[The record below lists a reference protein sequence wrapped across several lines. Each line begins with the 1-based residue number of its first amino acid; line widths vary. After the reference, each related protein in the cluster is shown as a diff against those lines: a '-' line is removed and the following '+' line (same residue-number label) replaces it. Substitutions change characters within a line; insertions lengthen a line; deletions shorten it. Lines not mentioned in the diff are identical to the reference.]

1 MIEEGID
8 EKFSYFYWVD
18 VLETARKKSKWDLS
32 YLTLI
37 SKYWWTLSIDTHS
50 ESIKCVMIC

>member
-18 VLETARKKSKWDLS
+18 VLETARKKIKMRFKLFNSHQQILMN
-32 YLTLI
+32 
-37 SKYWWTLSIDTHS
+37 SIDRYS
-50 ESIKCVMIC
+50 FRVY